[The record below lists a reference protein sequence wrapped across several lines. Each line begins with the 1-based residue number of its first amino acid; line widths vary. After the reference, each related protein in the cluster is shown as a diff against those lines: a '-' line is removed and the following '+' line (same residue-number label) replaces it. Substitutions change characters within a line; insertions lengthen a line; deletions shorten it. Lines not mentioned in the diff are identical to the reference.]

1 MLSNKL
7 IGHENTYN
15 LILNNFINKSIS
27 NSIIFYGNK
36 GVGKATFT
44 YHLISTLFKKLDKNL
59 GNDNDKLIY
68 NDSHPN
74 IKVIRK
80 IYDEKLK
87 KYKTNISIDQI
98 RNIEKFV
105 YQSSLSNLPKF
116 ILIDSADDLNNN
128 SANSLLKIL
137 EEPTKN
143 TYFFLISHQISLV
156 LPTIRSRCFKF
167 NFLNPNKDIFT
178 EILKN
183 FDDGIEQSELNLLYD
198 LSNNSPG
205 IAIDLYNQNITEIFD
220 FILFF
225 FKQNESLSSELYEFS
240 DRVNKLDNYE
250 FKIYLSLIK
259 FIINNVIKINLGI
272 NLNHL
277 HNSYII
283 KSLHEIS
290 NFLDNKQLFNILE
303 YLNYNE
309 NSLYSLNLDKKI
321 FNLNIYSS
329 LKRI

>member
-15 LILNNFINKSIS
+15 LILNNFIKKSIS

-44 YHLISTLFKKLDKNL
+44 YHLISTLFKKLDKNIE
-59 GNDNDKLIY
+59 NDNNKLIY

-105 YQSSLSNLPKF
+105 YQSSFSNLPKF

-143 TYFFLISHQISLV
+143 TYFFLISHQISLI

-225 FKQNESLSSELYEFS
+225 FKQNESLSSELYEF
-240 DRVNKLDNYE
+240 
-250 FKIYLSLIK
+250 
-259 FIINNVIKINLGI
+259 
-272 NLNHL
+272 
-277 HNSYII
+277 
-283 KSLHEIS
+283 
-290 NFLDNKQLFNILE
+290 
-303 YLNYNE
+303 
-309 NSLYSLNLDKKI
+309 
-321 FNLNIYSS
+321 
-329 LKRI
+329 

>member
-15 LILNNFINKSIS
+15 LLFNNFINKSIS
-27 NSIIFYGNK
+27 NSIILYGNK
-36 GVGKATFT
+36 GVGKATFV
-44 YHLISTLFKKLDKNL
+44 YYLIASIFKNL
-59 GNDNDKLIY
+59 NKSTSNENNILIY
-68 NDSHPN
+68 KDTHPN

-87 KYKTNISIDQI
+87 KYKTSISIDQI
-98 RNIEKFV
+98 RNLEKFI
-105 YQSSLSNLPKF
+105 YQSSFSNLPKF

-128 SANSLLKIL
+128 SSNSLLKIL

-143 TYFFLISHQISLV
+143 TYFFLISHQISLI

-167 NFLNPNKDIFT
+167 NLPNPNKNTFT
-178 EILKN
+178 EILNN
-183 FDDGIEQSELNLLYD
+183 FDNTIESSELNLLYD

-205 IAIDLYNQNITEIFD
+205 IAIDLNKQNIIEIFD

-225 FKQNESLSSELYEFS
+225 LKQNKNLSSELYDFS
-240 DRVNKLDNYE
+240 DKVGKFDNYE

-272 NLNHL
+272 NLDHL
-277 HNSYII
+277 YNSYII
-283 KSLHEIS
+283 KSLHQIS
-290 NFLDNKQLFNILE
+290 NFLDNRQLFNTLE

>member
-1 MLSNKL
+1 MLSTKL

-44 YHLISTLFKKLDKNL
+44 YHLISTLFKKLDKNS
-59 GNDNDKLIY
+59 GNDNNKLIY

-105 YQSSLSNLPKF
+105 YQSSFSNLPKF
-116 ILIDSADDLNNN
+116 ILIDSADELNNN

-143 TYFFLISHQISLV
+143 TYFFLISHQISLI

-178 EILKN
+178 EILNN

-225 FKQNESLSSELYEFS
+225 FKQNESLSYELYEFS
-240 DRVNKLDNYE
+240 DKVNKFDNYE

-329 LKRI
+329 LRKI